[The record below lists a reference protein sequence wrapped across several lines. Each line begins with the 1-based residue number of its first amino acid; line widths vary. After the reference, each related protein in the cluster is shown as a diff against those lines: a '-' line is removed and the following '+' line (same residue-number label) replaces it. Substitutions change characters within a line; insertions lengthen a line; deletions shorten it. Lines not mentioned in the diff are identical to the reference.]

1 MQPVLRPHEHHNTT
15 PCSTQ
20 VHDCVTLCTCP
31 TAHYANT
38 VPALQQCR
46 QTMSIRYD
54 RRVQSFVRT
63 RWLDSLFNNH
73 KRPTFTEP
81 HSWLQYC
88 CGSVTPPA
96 VRDDAQAHP
105 TRGWSQIGQGCFSS
119 NRHLQLG
126 ASGQQ
131 VHDPLLPQAGLEV
144 VLLHLIKHACQQV
157 LLGAQPLFV
166 SLRVQ
171 AKHVCFG
178 LLLENRMCIPQQQC

>member
-1 MQPVLRPHEHHNTT
+1 MLCCQFANPAHLVL
-15 PCSTQ
+15 S
-20 VHDCVTLCTCP
+20 
-31 TAHYANT
+31 
-38 VPALQQCR
+38 
-46 QTMSIRYD
+46 
-54 RRVQSFVRT
+54 
-63 RWLDSLFNNH
+63 
-73 KRPTFTEP
+73 FTEP

-166 SLRVQ
+166 SLDCGKFLHQCTPCRFTHTHRLTRCRLFKQQ
-171 AKHVCFG
+171 AG
-178 LLLENRMCIPQQQC
+178 LWLHPVLFFFNSL